1 MLGGLH
7 RNFNLIWQYPSE
19 IHYRQIKVDKIEIF
33 TALCV
38 CVCPTSIRMLEQM
51 IERQKLI
58 RMIDLSDLMY
68 LKKNGLS
75 KLHSS
80 KSAMALFVI
89 SLVHLCTYL
98 HRTAYTT
105 ASVIKARQDRPQPTI
120 SVTDGTP
127 EYSIAC
133 EWHTR
138 ASVSDFQTLVPL
150 IKAHFSAFITGSLL
164 VAAQPLILHKFRG
177 LKRKLFL
184 VCNSF
189 FPIQSPLHMNKIC
202 FPPFK

>member
-1 MLGGLH
+1 
-7 RNFNLIWQYPSE
+7 
-19 IHYRQIKVDKIEIF
+19 
-33 TALCV
+33 
-38 CVCPTSIRMLEQM
+38 MLEQM

-68 LKKNGLS
+68 LKNKQFIKVAFPQKCKG
-75 KLHSS
+75 
-80 KSAMALFVI
+80 I
-89 SLVHLCTYL
+89 IGVHPCTYL

-105 ASVIKARQDRPQPTI
+105 ASVIKARQERPQPTI

-150 IKAHFSAFITGSLL
+150 IKAHFSAW
-164 VAAQPLILHKFRG
+164 
-177 LKRKLFL
+177 
-184 VCNSF
+184 
-189 FPIQSPLHMNKIC
+189 
-202 FPPFK
+202 

>member
-1 MLGGLH
+1 
-7 RNFNLIWQYPSE
+7 
-19 IHYRQIKVDKIEIF
+19 
-33 TALCV
+33 
-38 CVCPTSIRMLEQM
+38 M

-68 LKKNGLS
+68 LKRNGLS

-80 KSAMALFVI
+80 KNAMALFVT
-89 SLVHLCTYL
+89 SLVHLCTYF

-138 ASVSDFQTLVPL
+138 AAVSDFQTLVPL
-150 IKAHFSAFITGSLL
+150 IKAHFGAFITGSVL
-164 VAAQPLILHKFRG
+164 VAARPLILHKFKG
-177 LKRKLFL
+177 LKNRLFL
-184 VCNSF
+184 G
-189 FPIQSPLHMNKIC
+189 L
-202 FPPFK
+202 